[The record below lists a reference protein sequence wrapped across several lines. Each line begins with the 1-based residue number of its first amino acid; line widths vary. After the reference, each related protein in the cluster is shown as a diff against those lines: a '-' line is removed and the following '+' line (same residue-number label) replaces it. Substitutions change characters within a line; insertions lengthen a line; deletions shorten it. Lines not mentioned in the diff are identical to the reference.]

1 MDSTTNTS
9 SDVTSVAAPT
19 VTSLEIVLPISGISL
34 RIDKLKSG
42 KYYQAQKIYTDWLGA
57 LQSVVESGQIDVA
70 SIMLENGELDKEKY
84 KDALQK
90 SSKVHL
96 DQVVAKAEELSN
108 KRLELIACCLN
119 TSIEA
124 LQESYY
130 PEDLDVI
137 MEAVVKLNKFMSNL
151 KKSVAPIAD
160 IEG

>member
-1 MDSTTNTS
+1 
-9 SDVTSVAAPT
+9 
-19 VTSLEIVLPISGISL
+19 
-34 RIDKLKSG
+34 
-42 KYYQAQKIYTDWLGA
+42 
-57 LQSVVESGQIDVA
+57 
-70 SIMLENGELDKEKY
+70 MLENGELDKEKY

-96 DQVVAKAEELSN
+96 EQVVTKAEELSN